1 MRGFR
6 LAALSLAL
14 GSCALTQSVCYSQKA
29 DEKKGQSL
37 PIQTNVGSQGYNC
50 GPDSSPLYCYG
61 ILVTVDGQPGG
72 SFWLDTYLTGTNAGT
87 GFIVWNNDADLA
99 EATCISLQLSSRNP
113 SYFALGSVSF
123 DREDAGCPLMRH
135 HEGVVF

>member
-61 ILVTVDGQPGG
+61 IPVTVNGQPGG
-72 SFWLDTYLTGTNAGT
+72 SFWLETYSSGTNAEP
-87 GFIVWNNDADLA
+87 GFIVGNNVAD
-99 EATCISLQLSSRNP
+99 
-113 SYFALGSVSF
+113 FAG
-123 DREDAGCPLMRH
+123 DTDT
-135 HEGVVF
+135 